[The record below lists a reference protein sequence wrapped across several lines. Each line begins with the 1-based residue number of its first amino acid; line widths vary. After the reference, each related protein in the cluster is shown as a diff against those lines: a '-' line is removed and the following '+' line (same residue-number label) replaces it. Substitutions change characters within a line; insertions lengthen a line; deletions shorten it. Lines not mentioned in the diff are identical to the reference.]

1 MTSRVV
7 GLALCAL
14 GMTLGA
20 STRAHAQ
27 TRVERRVAL
36 DRDGMVKGFVPAGSV
51 TIVGW
56 DRDSLVV
63 TGTVASGERFYFG
76 GGRAGVKFGVEPQS
90 PDGEARPAHLVVHLP
105 RNSSLSM
112 RGVSAAIQ
120 ATDASGSFYS
130 VGGDITIAGRVG
142 EVDVEAMDGNVS
154 IVAHGRWVRART
166 TSGELRLGGEIE
178 DAAAST
184 VTGRVFVSTTGL
196 TSGQFGSV
204 TGDIVFAAPL
214 GSGGAFSF
222 DDHSGAVELRLQPS
236 ATGSFSLTTISGSIE
251 NGVAG
256 ARPAAGS
263 GGRGQTLAFRLGTG
277 GPHVTVRTF
286 KGAIRLRSR

>member
-1 MTSRVV
+1 MISRVV
-7 GLALCAL
+7 GLALCL
-14 GMTLGA
+14 LSMTLGT
-20 STRAHAQ
+20 STPAQTQ
-27 TRVERRVAL
+27 TRVERRVPL
-36 DRDGMVKGFVPAGSV
+36 DRDGMVKAFVPAGTV

-56 DRDSLVV
+56 DRDSLVI
-63 TGTVASGERFYFG
+63 TGTVAQGERFYFG

-90 PDGEARPAHLVVHLP
+90 PNAESRPAHLVIHLP

-112 RGVSAAIQ
+112 RGVSATIQ

-142 EVDVEAMDGNVS
+142 EVDVEAMDGDIS
-154 IVAHGRWVRART
+154 ILAHARWAHART
-166 TSGELRLGGEIE
+166 TSGEVRLGGEIE
-178 DAAAST
+178 DAAASS

-214 GSGGAFSF
+214 GAGGAFSF
-222 DDHSGAVELRLQPS
+222 DDHSGAVELQLQPS
-236 ATGSFSLTTISGSIE
+236 AAGSFSLTTISGSIE
-251 NGVAG
+251 NDVAA

-286 KGAIRLRSR
+286 KGPIRLRSR